1 MGRPPDRLLPYA
13 VFGGLLILWEAGSAS
28 GRLNP
33 LLFPAP
39 TKIASTLFLGI
50 LAPGKTFYALP
61 VHIAHSLLLLVLGFL
76 IGGILGVGTG
86 IAAGLNSAVYRS
98 LSPILGFIAP
108 IPAIA
113 WTPVAMVWIGTGN
126 PTVLAIVALACFS
139 EVIFNTITGVRS
151 IPTLYLW
158 QARSLGAGRWF
169 IFRHVLLPAALP
181 GILVGIRLGL
191 AGGWRALVGAE
202 MFGGVAWGLGF
213 VLYDAKQFYA
223 TNAMFAALFLVVV
236 FSLAL
241 EQGVLKKIE
250 YFTLERWGLAGTLKL

>member
-1 MGRPPDRLLPYA
+1 MQRPLERILPYA
-13 VFGGLLILWEAGSAS
+13 VFGGLLVLWQIGSDT

-39 TKIASTLFLGI
+39 SKVVIALALGVV
-50 LAPGKTFYALP
+50 APAKTGYALP
-61 VHIAHSLLLLVLGFL
+61 VHVAHSLSLLTLGFIVGGVLGL
-76 IGGILGVGTG
+76 CGG
-86 IAAGLNSAVYRS
+86 IAAGLSSLVYRS

-126 PTVLAIVALACFS
+126 PTILAIVALACFS

-151 IPTLYLW
+151 VPRLYLW
-158 QARSLGAGRWF
+158 QARSLGADRRFLFW
-169 IFRHVLLPAALP
+169 HVLLPAALP
-181 GILVGIRLGL
+181 SVLVGIRLGL
-191 AGGWRALVGAE
+191 AASWRALIGAE

-223 TNAMFAALFLVVV
+223 TDAMFAALLLVIA

-241 EQGVLKKIE
+241 EQGVLRRVE
-250 YFTLERWGLAGTLKL
+250 YFTIERWGLARTLKA